1 MAKREQLRKASLASG
16 HLGAPSRGLGDVSFG
31 LPGAAKREKDV
42 QQPTQKSFNK
52 AGKGRQPIAPV
63 MRGEDSEV

>member
-16 HLGAPSRGLGDVSFG
+16 HAPSRGLGDVSFG
-31 LPGAAKREKDV
+31 LPGTVKREKDV

-52 AGKGRQPIAPV
+52 AGKSR
-63 MRGEDSEV
+63 